1 MGSASALA
9 DLKQTLM
16 SRDSPL
22 RTLPRGSDKRPICRR
37 AGILLD
43 KVSFWRLRR
52 PQPSHACCGRPP
64 ATGFFTLV
72 GVPIGAGFPIA
83 CGAHSVRSA
92 PRERHLV
99 ALPGYL
105 AAVLAP
111 VVLLQSLLLGGLAVT
126 ELLIR
131 LLAGRTRPRL

>member
-1 MGSASALA
+1 
-9 DLKQTLM
+9 
-16 SRDSPL
+16 
-22 RTLPRGSDKRPICRR
+22 
-37 AGILLD
+37 
-43 KVSFWRLRR
+43 
-52 PQPSHACCGRPP
+52 
-64 ATGFFTLV
+64 V

-83 CGAHSVRSA
+83 CGARSVRSA

-111 VVLLQSLLLGGLAVT
+111 VVLLQALLFGGLAVT

-131 LLAGRTRPRL
+131 LLAGQTRPRL